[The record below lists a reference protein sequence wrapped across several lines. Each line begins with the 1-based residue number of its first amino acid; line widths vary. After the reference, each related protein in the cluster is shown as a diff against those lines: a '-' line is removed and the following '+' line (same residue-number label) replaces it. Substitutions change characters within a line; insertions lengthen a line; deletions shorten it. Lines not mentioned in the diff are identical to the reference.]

1 MNCPEN
7 WILILC
13 CSLLSFCLVVIMI
26 LMISLLR
33 IVKKITKIFTTIL
46 SFINLEN
53 KILAPIFILKK
64 IFSLFLQK
72 KNYKDTQDNDNQ
84 EDDAYFKEQ
93 SHNSEFLDK
102 RKIIKILKCTLLV
115 VSILG
120 LLKNKK

>member
-13 CSLLSFCLVVIMI
+13 CSLLSFCLVIIMI

-33 IVKKITKIFTTIL
+33 IVKKITKIFATIL

-72 KNYKDTQDNDNQ
+72 KNSKDAQDNDNQ
-84 EDDAYFKEQ
+84 EDDSYFQKQ
-93 SHNSEFLDK
+93 PHCKEFLNK
-102 RKIIKILKCTLLV
+102 RKVIKILKCTLLV
-115 VSILG
+115 ISILG